1 MQNIYG
7 WGFNMSRQL
16 TPEAL
21 ETQAEKVK
29 AQSVTAFNK
38 HQTNT
43 YKFLLREYSRLKL
56 EAKRLR
62 KELGQ

>member
-1 MQNIYG
+1 
-7 WGFNMSRQL
+7 MSRQL